1 MPRSAPHLVTVV
13 DRGVVMGGEGF
24 GVSELSPRLI
34 PLVGGDV
41 RTAVVDRGVV
51 MGGEGFGVSEL

>member
-41 RTAVVDRGVV
+41 RTAVV
-51 MGGEGFGVSEL
+51 